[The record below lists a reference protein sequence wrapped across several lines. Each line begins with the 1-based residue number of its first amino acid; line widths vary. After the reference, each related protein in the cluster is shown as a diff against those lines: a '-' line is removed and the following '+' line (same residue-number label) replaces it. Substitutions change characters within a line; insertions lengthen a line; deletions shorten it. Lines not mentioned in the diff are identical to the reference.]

1 MRIRD
6 SFRTSYSPFTSANK
20 IMDDADGVKHSACP
34 IHTYYFCVLYNFCRT
49 GLTNFTFAFLLYK

>member
-34 IHTYYFCVLYNFCRT
+34 IHIISVYYII
-49 GLTNFTFAFLLYK
+49 FAEQD